1 MGNTERLN
9 QNIQVCRLENQNKF
23 KRYEAALEQRGC
35 AQKETIAALNLKKD
49 LH

>member
-23 KRYEAALEQRGC
+23 KRYEAALEQ
-35 AQKETIAALNLKKD
+35 KETIAALNLKKD